1 MTGVGSGV
9 AGWCVAPGC
18 SQPRPHYF
26 RPPPEGEPRKGQE
39 QHLKLGVS
47 PALEAPFT
55 VCSSL
60 SSAIQLLKVNS

>member
-1 MTGVGSGV
+1 MAGGWEWGGRLVCGSWV
-9 AGWCVAPGC
+9 LPTTAPLL
-18 SQPRPHYF
+18 P
-26 RPPPEGEPRKGQE
+26 PPPEGGPSKGQE

-47 PALEAPFT
+47 PAFEAPFP